1 MLLCLLK
8 TNYLEE
14 KMSKKRFVLFVVL
27 AAMVLLSAIPA
38 FAADDV
44 FRVAMVMPS
53 KINDYS
59 FSQSMYEALKK
70 LGESYPEKGFELVYS
85 EDMFNVA
92 DAREAIRDYADMGY
106 DLVIAHGSQYGTSL
120 QEIALDYPETAFAWG
135 NGTDFFDQPNI
146 SVYQARA
153 EQGGYVFGRV
163 AAEFTDK
170 GKLGVCGPVESGD
183 AKTYIDGFKTGAKEG
198 GSEVSVTYTSSF
210 SDVSLM
216 AAAAKTHLDEGAVLL
231 TGTSQS
237 IPGAV
242 SVVKE
247 QKSYWLG
254 AQWDTIP
261 LAPENVLASLV
272 YDWTPILDD
281 IVANMKEGVFGGKAY
296 DLTFA
301 DGGLKILW
309 NTENLEINPDLI
321 KLADE
326 LSAKIVSGE
335 IDPIAAE

>member
-1 MLLCLLK
+1 MLKKFSVLCLAII
-8 TNYLEE
+8 
-14 KMSKKRFVLFVVL
+14 VLFTVAIL
-27 AAMVLLSAIPA
+27 PAM
-38 FAADDV
+38 AADGV
-44 FRVAMVMPS
+44 FRVAMIMPS

-70 LGESYPEKGFELVYS
+70 VQTEVGADVFEIVYS

-92 DAREAIRDYADMGY
+92 DAREAIRDYADTGF
-106 DLVIAHGSQYGTSL
+106 DLVIAHGSQYGTSI
-120 QEIALDYPETAFAWG
+120 QEIAPDYPETAFAWG
-135 NGTDFFDQPNI
+135 NGTDFYGLDNV
-146 SVYQARA
+146 SVYQASA
-153 EQGGYVFGRV
+153 EQGGYVFGQI
-163 AAEFTDK
+163 AAAVSAN

-183 AKTYIDGFKTGAKEG
+183 AKTYIDGFKNGAAVAG
-198 GSEVSVTYTSSF
+198 AEVSVTYTSSF

-216 AAAAKTHLDEGAVLL
+216 SAAAETHMEEGATIL

-247 QKSYWLG
+247 RGGLWLG
-254 AQWDTIP
+254 VQWDTIP

-281 IVANMKEGVFGGKAY
+281 IIGNMGQGILGGKAY

-301 DGGLKILW
+301 NGGLQILW
-309 NTENLEINPDLI
+309 NIENLGDVITPELI
-321 KLADE
+321 ELGDSLAE
-326 LSAKIVSGE
+326 QIIAGE
-335 IDPIAAE
+335 ISPLPAE

>member
-1 MLLCLLK
+1 M
-8 TNYLEE
+8 
-14 KMSKKRFVLFVVL
+14 KKNLFVVL
-27 AAMVLLSAIPA
+27 LTGILLFVFIFPA
-38 FAADDV
+38 FAADEP

-70 LGESYPEKGFELVYS
+70 LGETYPAGGFELVYS

-106 DLVIAHGSQYGTSL
+106 NLVIAHGSQYGTSL
-120 QEIALDYPETAFAWG
+120 QEIAPDYPETAFAWG
-135 NGTDFFDQPNI
+135 NGTDFYGQPNI

-153 EQGGYVFGRV
+153 EEGGYVFGRI
-163 AAEFTDK
+163 AAEFTNK

-183 AKTYIDGFKTGAKEG
+183 AKTYIDGFKNGAKEG

-216 AAAAKTHLDEGAVLL
+216 AAAAKTHMDEGAILL

-247 QKSYWLG
+247 RNGNWLG
-254 AQWDTIP
+254 VQWDTIP
-261 LAPENVLASLV
+261 LAPENVIASLV
-272 YDWTPILDD
+272 YDWSSILHD
-281 IVANMKEGVFGGKAY
+281 IVGNMKEGVYGGKAY
-296 DLTFA
+296 DLTFK
-301 DGGLKILW
+301 DDGLKILW
-309 NTENLEINPDLI
+309 NTESLTIDPKLI
-321 KLADE
+321 ELASE
-326 LSAKIVSGE
+326 LSQKIVNGE
-335 IDPIAAE
+335 ISPLPAE

>member
-1 MLLCLLK
+1 MFRKNSIILIVVIAVLA
-8 TNYLEE
+8 
-14 KMSKKRFVLFVVL
+14 VLF
-27 AAMVLLSAIPA
+27 IPA
-38 FAADDV
+38 FAQDDDV
-44 FRVAMVMPS
+44 LRVAMVMPS

-70 LGESYPEKGFELVYS
+70 IGESYPEGKFELVYS

-120 QEIALDYPETAFAWG
+120 QEIAPDYPETAFAWG
-135 NGTDFFDQPNI
+135 NGTDYYGQPNI

-153 EQGGYVFGRV
+153 EQGGYVFGQI
-163 AAEFTDK
+163 AAKYTNK

-183 AKTYIDGFKTGAKEG
+183 AKTYIDGFKYGAEQG
-198 GSEVSVTYTSSF
+198 GSQVSVTYTSSF

-216 AAAAKTHLDEGAVLL
+216 AAAAETHMAEGATLL

-247 QKSYWLG
+247 KGGVWMG
-254 AQWDTIP
+254 VQWDTIP
-261 LAPENVLASLV
+261 LAPKNVLVSLV
-272 YDWTPILDD
+272 YDWTPILND
-281 IVANMKEGVFGGKAY
+281 IIANMKEGVYGGKAY
-296 DLTFA
+296 DLTFE
-301 DGGLKILW
+301 DGGLKFVW
-309 NTENLEINPDLI
+309 NTENMEIDPELIKMADELAAKITAGEINPL
-321 KLADE
+321 
-326 LSAKIVSGE
+326 
-335 IDPIAAE
+335 PAE